1 MRHYKQEDIDAAK
14 ALISPPGDTLLETID
29 AKGISQVEL
38 AQRMGRPIKT
48 INEIVKGKT
57 AITAETA
64 IQLEMVLGIPAEF
77 WIERE
82 KNYRL
87 ELAKIEEAERS
98 TELEAWAKFFPVKEM
113 QTFGWIEE
121 TKDMNANA
129 NNILRFF
136 SVADEK
142 SFHKTYYENIYEAAF
157 RISKVNSKN
166 PYAIAAWL
174 RKGEIQAE
182 ELKVPD
188 YDAKKFEGALLSIK
202 KLMAEH
208 PSDFFVRLQ
217 ILCMEAGVK
226 VVHTPC
232 LPKAPISGSTRWVNG
247 NPLIQ
252 LSGRYKRNDSFW
264 FTFFHEAGHILL
276 HGKKDVFIENLEYSG
291 AKKTKEEE
299 ADDFSINW
307 TLSEKEEKE
316 ILNASPLSREDIV
329 AFAKKF
335 VTHPAIIIGRFQ
347 HKKLVSH
354 DHVFGREFMKPIQF

>member
-1 MRHYKQEDIDAAK
+1 MRHHTQEDIEAAK
-14 ALISPPGDTLLETID
+14 ALISPPGDTLSETIE
-29 AKGISQVEL
+29 AKGLTQIEL

-48 INEIVKGKT
+48 INEIVKGKA

-64 IQLEMVLGIPAEF
+64 IQLEMVLGISAEF
-77 WIERE
+77 WVERE

-87 ELAKIEEAERS
+87 ELAKIEEAEKS
-98 TELEAWAKFFPVKEM
+98 TELEAWVKFFPIKKM
-113 QTFGWIEE
+113 QTLGWIEQ

-129 NNILRFF
+129 NNVLRFF

-142 SFHKTYYENIYEAAF
+142 SFHKCYYENIYEAAF

-166 PYAIAAWL
+166 PYAIAVWL
-174 RKGEIQAE
+174 RKGEIQADE
-182 ELKVPD
+182 FKVPAFD
-188 YDAKKFEGALLSIK
+188 GKKFESALVSIK

-208 PSDFFVRLQ
+208 PVDFFKRLQ
-217 ILCMEAGVK
+217 SLCMEAGVK
-226 VVHTPC
+226 VVYTPC

-247 NPLIQ
+247 NPIIQ

-276 HGKKDVFIENLEYSG
+276 HGKKDVFIENLEYVG
-291 AKKTKEEE
+291 EKKTKEEE
-299 ADDFSINW
+299 ADNFSIKW

-316 ILNASPLSREDIV
+316 ILAAAPLSKADIV

-354 DHVFGREFMKPIQF
+354 AHVFGREFMKPVEF